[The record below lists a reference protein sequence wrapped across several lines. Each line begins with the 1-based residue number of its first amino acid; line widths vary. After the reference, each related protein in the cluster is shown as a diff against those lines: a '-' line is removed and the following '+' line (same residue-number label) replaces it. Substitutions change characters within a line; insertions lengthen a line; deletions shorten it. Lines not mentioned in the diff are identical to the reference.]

1 MSRIWAAV
9 SRATRWPLTVIQG
22 WPMGTAT
29 CTPSFSAQ
37 AVRLGL
43 SQETVQPKVSNVRR
57 KGTWVR
63 PALSRKGA
71 P

>member
-1 MSRIWAAV
+1 
-9 SRATRWPLTVIQG
+9 
-22 WPMGTAT
+22 MGTAT
-29 CTPSFSAQ
+29 CTPFFSAQ

-43 SQETVQPKVSNVRR
+43 SQETVQPKTSNVRR